1 MEISRDS
8 LIYMVIRRIT
18 NEMVRF
24 VINIKSSSQVG
35 SGIINRK
42 MISTTKADTALLKN
56 FTYFNSFFLR
66 LYTNASTSATG

>member
-1 MEISRDS
+1 
-8 LIYMVIRRIT
+8 
-18 NEMVRF
+18 MVRF

-56 FTYFNSFFLR
+56 FTYFNSFFFR